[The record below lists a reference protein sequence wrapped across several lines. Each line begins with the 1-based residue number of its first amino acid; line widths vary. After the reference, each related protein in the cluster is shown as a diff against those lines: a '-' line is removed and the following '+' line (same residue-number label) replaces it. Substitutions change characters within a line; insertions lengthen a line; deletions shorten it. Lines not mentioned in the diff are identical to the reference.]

1 MKQIPTRK
9 WWASVIGIIYLWA
22 AVPVTAGVPGD
33 EMRATVEN
41 VLATLQDPNLKG
53 PEKQKDRRSKLKSV
67 INPKFDFAE
76 MAKRSLGPHWQ
87 RRSPEE
93 QKTFVELFTELVEGA
108 YLDAIESYNGEKVV
122 IVKDT
127 QDKTFA
133 DVTSKVMTKK
143 GEEFA
148 VDYKLHQ
155 VDGGWKVYDV
165 VLENVSVVNNYRSQ
179 FNRVIGKSSYEDL
192 LSKMKDKQFDAPV
205 KKQKT

>member
-1 MKQIPTRK
+1 MKRILTRK
-9 WWASVIGIIYLWA
+9 RWAPMIAIIWLYM

-33 EMRATVEN
+33 EMRATIEN

-53 PEKQKDRRSKLKSV
+53 PEKQGERRNKLRDA
-67 INPKFDFAE
+67 IYPRFDFAE

-93 QKTFVELFTELVEGA
+93 QKKFVEVFTALVEGA

-122 IVKDT
+122 VASDK

-133 DVTSKVMTKK
+133 DVNSKIVTKK

-148 VDYKLHQ
+148 IEYKLHQ
-155 VDGGWKVYDV
+155 AEGGWKVYDV
-165 VLENVSVVNNYRSQ
+165 VLENISLVNNYRSQ
-179 FNRVIGKSSYEDL
+179 FNRVISKSSYEGL
-192 LSKMKDKQFDAPV
+192 LSKMLEKKFEAPG